1 MPTGYEPAPDTIDHD
16 QPAHRPEPPR
26 PPEVETDDHSVDG
39 VRDPAGLGRRRITQA
54 RLPCLRRFGFNVP
67 ARTRIT
73 SLEQRVGGMDD
84 IVLQIDDHSWK
95 ELDQMKREAVLDQ
108 QLHSLEVMRDA
119 DGADKEDDAGRPKF
133 RIKRPD
139 WLVSGYETIARR
151 YGHDSPEI
159 RSWKKESARFNQLQF
174 NWSEENEAVAAKA
187 KEAKKT
193 AKKPAVG
200 TGSASVPVQ

>member
-1 MPTGYEPAPDTIDHD
+1 MPTGYEPAPDTVDAMINRLIDLNHPD
-16 QPAHRPEPPR
+16 LQKSKPTITALMAFEILPDSE
-26 PPEVETDDHSVDG
+26 DG
-39 VRDPAGLGRRRITQA
+39 ESRKPG
-54 RLPCLRRFGFNVP
+54 PCLRRFGFNVP

-187 KEAKKT
+187 KGAKKT